1 MKKLL
6 AIILSIV
13 CTLSMCLGLT
23 ACADKEL
30 QFDKEYTYVDISFK
44 KAKDITLEDID
55 TFVPMMLPNG
65 PKVESVKDFE
75 KMLKDYIDTYWIEK
89 HTPNGN
95 ERIYLKTKLVSIR
108 ITEGYPYL
116 ENAYSIWLKYEDKEE
131 EMRYGVVR
139 DGNTF
144 TCPDSKALIQEFYF
158 SDGMLHYDLEFNDK
172 FSVVYDY
179 KITK

>member
-6 AIILSIV
+6 AIILSVV
-13 CTLSMCLGLT
+13 CTLGVSLSL
-23 ACADKEL
+23 ASCADKEL
-30 QFDKEYTYVDISFK
+30 QVDKEYVYLDISFK
-44 KAKDITLEDID
+44 KAKGITLDDID
-55 TFVPMMLPNG
+55 SFVPTLIPNG
-65 PKVESVKDFE
+65 PKVESIKDFE
-75 KMLKDYIDTYWIEK
+75 KMLKDYIDTYSIEK

-116 ENAYSIWLKYEDKEE
+116 ENAYSIWLKYEGKEE
-131 EMRYGVVR
+131 EMRYGVLR

-179 KITK
+179 KISK